1 MWDGQRTKPVPLKGI
16 RMNDDKTKMM
26 FDLMEYDY
34 LTDAQ
39 HDLVISFNEQF
50 EKRGILS
57 DRQFEIL
64 EDIFKRASE
73 SVEWSR

>member
-1 MWDGQRTKPVPLKGI
+1 MDT
-16 RMNDDKTKMM
+16 DKIKMM

-50 EKRGILS
+50 NKWGKLSERQFDILS
-57 DRQFEIL
+57 
-64 EDIFKRASE
+64 DIFKRAAE

>member
-1 MWDGQRTKPVPLKGI
+1 MDE
-16 RMNDDKTKMM
+16 DKIKMM

-39 HDLVISFNEQF
+39 HDLVISFQEQF
-50 EKRGILS
+50 EKRGSLS
-57 DRQFEIL
+57 DRQNEIL
-64 EDIFKRASE
+64 EDIFKRAAE

>member
-1 MWDGQRTKPVPLKGI
+1 MDT
-16 RMNDDKTKMM
+16 DKTKMM

-50 EKRGILS
+50 HKRGNLS

-64 EDIFKRASE
+64 EDIFKKAAE

>member
-1 MWDGQRTKPVPLKGI
+1 MDG
-16 RMNDDKTKMM
+16 DKTKMM

-50 EKRGILS
+50 IQRRNLS
-57 DRQFEIL
+57 ERQFEIL
-64 EDIFKRASE
+64 EDIFKKAAG

>member
-1 MWDGQRTKPVPLKGI
+1 MDP
-16 RMNDDKTKMM
+16 DKTKMM

-39 HDLVISFNEQF
+39 HDLVISFQEQF
-50 EKRGILS
+50 ESRGSLS

-64 EDIFKRASE
+64 EDIFKRAAE